1 MTPGGEGHGD
11 DGGGWVLPME
21 VLDGPVEVA
30 AIGIV
35 EAPVIKR
42 NDPPPP
48 LEAQP
53 GEALEVPIGA
63 GPRHAMQN
71 HDDGGRISYATAA
84 ATVAATT
91 AITGTAAATA
101 AAGEGHV
108 RRGGRGGRGV
118 P

>member
-21 VLDGPVEVA
+21 VLDSPVEVA

-35 EAPVIKR
+35 KAPVIKR

-53 GEALEVPIGA
+53 GEALEVTIGA
-63 GPRHAMQN
+63 GPRHTVQ
-71 HDDGGRISYATAA
+71 HYDDGRGISYATAA
-84 ATVAATT
+84 ATTATT
-91 AITGTAAATA
+91 ALLLLYDVLLYCVARLNISSEADA
-101 AAGEGHV
+101 V
-108 RRGGRGGRGV
+108 SSV
-118 P
+118 